1 MFARGILKHSLR
13 VVFNIAGYE
22 KLYHFQSIHKLLGE
36 RDVVY
41 QTTQKLLPEQPL
53 EDIRWLIKVLQKSRY
68 LKNLGHTNT
77 QEVRDSLES
86 LRTILNK
93 FSHGVR
99 SSFFGLF
106 TDSLDEYDSS
116 IESNIL
122 NAVYRESK
130 YTPQDVV
137 LLASNVVYLLT
148 SLINT
153 EEYKGKDRENL
164 MKMLESMLALEQTYK
179 DDF

>member
-1 MFARGILKHSLR
+1 MGHQ
-13 VVFNIAGYE
+13 N
-22 KLYHFQSIHKLLGE
+22 
-36 RDVVY
+36 
-41 QTTQKLLPEQPL
+41 LLPEQPL

-68 LKNLGHTNT
+68 LKNLGHTNI

-122 NAVYRESK
+122 NAVYKESK